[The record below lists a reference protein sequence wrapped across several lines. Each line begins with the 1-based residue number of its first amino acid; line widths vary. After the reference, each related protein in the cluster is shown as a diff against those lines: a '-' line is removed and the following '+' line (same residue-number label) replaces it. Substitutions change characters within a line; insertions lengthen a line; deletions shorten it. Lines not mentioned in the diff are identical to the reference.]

1 MLSAIIHNK
10 FISMQNQNTG
20 KVPIAVIVTILIQT
34 VATIWWLAKL
44 DLRVQIHD
52 KLIEHG
58 LMEKVLVLEERVKN
72 LSEELDEFKISSSK
86 CR

>member
-1 MLSAIIHNK
+1 
-10 FISMQNQNTG
+10 MQDQ
-20 KVPIAVIVTILIQT
+20 KIPITVIVTLLIQT
-34 VATIWWLAKL
+34 VAFIWWLSKL

-72 LSEELDEFKISSSK
+72 LSDELDEFKVASSK